1 MSFKFYLKGQQ
12 ALQKITG
19 EEEIAVR
26 RIPMLR
32 EELHPKSVRFIEDQI
47 FAFLGSEDA
56 IGDLW
61 LSLLVGERGFIN
73 IPSLHEIRI
82 DLSRLLTTREDI
94 FHKNIKT
101 NPTVG
106 LLFHEAIRRSRYRAW
121 GMATEVEGHLSF
133 AIRMGYPSCPRHI
146 QKEEIELSESA
157 ESTPP
162 AKHEDGTALGQFEK
176 DWITNAHTFFITTQ
190 TENGDIESSHRG
202 GDPGFVEILEDGK
215 LRVPDYFGNSIYST
229 LGNIYVNPKA
239 ALLFV
244 DYEKGETLQVT
255 GTAALQF
262 DQNSESDYYKSGET
276 GRFWTFE
283 AKRWI
288 RTINHHKVNAA
299 FVEFSK
305 WNVIT
310 KKEGK

>member
-19 EEEIAVR
+19 EEEIAKS

-32 EELHPKSVRFIEDQI
+32 EELHPRSIKFIESQI
-47 FAFLGSEDA
+47 FAFLGSEDVD
-56 IGDLW
+56 GDIW
-61 LSLLVGERGFIN
+61 LSLLVGERGFIHV
-73 IPSLHEIRI
+73 PSLQEIKL
-82 DLSRLLTTREDI
+82 DLSKVLTTREDI
-94 FHKNIKT
+94 FYKNIKT
-101 NPTVG
+101 NSTVG
-106 LLFHEAIRRSRYRAW
+106 LLFHEAIRRARYRAW
-121 GMATEVEGHLSF
+121 AKASEVDGHLSF
-133 AIRMGYPSCPRHI
+133 AIRMGYPSCPKHI
-146 QKEEIELSESA
+146 QKEEIKLPESVA
-157 ESTPP
+157 TKTKARQE
-162 AKHEDGTALGQFEK
+162 KGTILGQFEK
-176 DWITNAHTFFITTQ
+176 EWISKAHTFFITTQ

-202 GDPGFVEILEDGK
+202 GDPGFIEILEDGK

-244 DYEKGETLQVT
+244 DYEKGETLQIT

-262 DQNSESDYYKSGET
+262 DQNSEYDLYKSGDT

-283 AKRWI
+283 SKRWI
-288 RTINHHKVNAA
+288 RTINHHVVSAE
-299 FVEFSK
+299 FVEFSH

-310 KKEGK
+310 KKKEV